1 MGRICKDEN
10 WRIKDSIPTTGEHM
24 GLKTIVSQHKSQNL
38 QYEHQDSPTGFFR
51 RTEGSSNSLVCVGG
65 QNACTI
71 TPRSRNACKSCRFR
85 RCLAAGMSKKGR
97 RSCC

>member
-1 MGRICKDEN
+1 PETQSEIDISNIPCRVCGGRSSGFHFGALTCEGCK
-10 WRIKDSIPTTGEHM
+10 
-24 GLKTIVSQHKSQNL
+24 
-38 QYEHQDSPTGFFR
+38 GFFR

-85 RCLAAGMSKKGR
+85 RCLAAGMSKK
-97 RSCC
+97 